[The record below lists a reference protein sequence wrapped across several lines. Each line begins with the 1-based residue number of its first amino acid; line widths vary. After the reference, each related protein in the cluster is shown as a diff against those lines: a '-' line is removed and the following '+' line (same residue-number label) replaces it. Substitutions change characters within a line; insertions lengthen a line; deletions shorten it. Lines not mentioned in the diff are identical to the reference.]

1 MLNIDKVPME
11 EIDDELQAIMGAVDE
26 SLGGSEW
33 MQVFAQ
39 TPDLY
44 KDFIGW
50 YSDHI
55 SSEKDGISAKTTE
68 LIRLKVA
75 QVNQCPL

>member
-1 MLNIDKVPME
+1 
-11 EIDDELQAIMGAVDE
+11 
-26 SLGGSEW
+26 